1 VLVLMNAIK
10 VVVVGDGAVGKTCML
25 ISYAKNAF
33 PNEYVPTVFDNYSM
47 NIIVDNKPYDL
58 GLWDTAGQAE
68 YDRLR
73 PLAYPQTDCFII
85 CFSVMSRTSF
95 ENVESKWAE
104 EIDHHATVAPRLL
117 VGTKIDMRNKE
128 EELAKLRA
136 DKKPVTLE
144 EGQALAK
151 KIRARK
157 YLECSALTQQGLA
170 QVFEE
175 AVRMAVTK
183 EVITEP
189 KKRRGCTLL

>member
-1 VLVLMNAIK
+1 MNAIK

-47 NIIVDNKPYDL
+47 NIIVDGKPYDL

-85 CFSVMSRTSF
+85 CFSVMARTSYD
-95 ENVESKWAE
+95 NVKDKWAP
-104 EIDHHATVAPRLL
+104 EIRHHSEKVPRLL
-117 VGTKIDMRNKE
+117 VGTKVDMRTNSE
-128 EELAKLRA
+128 EVAKL
-136 DKKPVTLE
+136 KKPAIASE
-144 EGQALAK
+144 EGETLK
-151 KIRARK
+151 REIKARK

-175 AVRMAVTK
+175 AVRLAVNKDSTDAQ
-183 EVITEP
+183 E
-189 KKRRGCTLL
+189 KRRGCIIL